1 MIPIPGLQDKAGP
14 LARQVLTFWAVGG
27 RELLWIRPSVARE
40 VEHWQQRASSIPDIT
55 IRRDALA
62 ALSEKRL
69 NIEGAA
75 FFAVLAPRKDGHLVR
90 LLVAYQ
96 VLLDFLDSLSE
107 RPTPNP
113 IADGRRLHLALMDAL
128 DPAGCLRDYYLHHPS
143 REDGGYMAALV
154 QVCREC
160 CTLLPAYSSIRSLAI
175 QGAER
180 CGVQGINHD
189 PDRRRR
195 DRTLE
200 EWALPRL
207 RRSWG
212 ISWWELTAAA
222 SSTLGI
228 HALLALAADPSAGE
242 REAAEVDAAYMPWI
256 CAASTMLDS
265 YVDEEQ
271 DVRSDSHSYISHY
284 GNPATA
290 VERTYELVRRSLW
303 EARRLPGGARHA
315 LITAGMVAMYLS
327 SDDALAQAK
336 RETTR
341 RLARAGGSLPLVLL
355 PMLRMWRVAYA
366 LRPA

>member
-1 MIPIPGLQDKAGP
+1 M
-14 LARQVLTFWAVGG
+14 ARQVVAFWAVGG

-40 VEHWQQRASSIPDIT
+40 VEHWHRMASSIPDMM
-55 IRRDALA
+55 IRQDALA
-62 ALSEKRL
+62 ALSGKRL

-75 FFAVLAPRKDGHLVR
+75 FFAVLAPRRDGRLVR

-107 RPTPNP
+107 RPAPDP
-113 IADGRRLHLALMDAL
+113 VADGRWLHLALMDAL
-128 DPAGCLRDYYLHHPS
+128 DPGGCLRDYYLHHHR
-143 REDGGYMAALV
+143 REDGGYMEALV

-160 CTLLPAYSSIRSLAI
+160 CALLPAYPSIRSLAI

-180 CGVQGINHD
+180 CGVQGLNHD
-189 PDRRRR
+189 PDPRRR
-195 DRTLE
+195 DSTLE
-200 EWALPRL
+200 EWALRRL

-212 ISWWELTAAA
+212 VSWWEFTAAA

-228 HALLALAADPSAGE
+228 HALLALAADPRTGE
-242 REAAEVDAAYMPWI
+242 RDAAEVDAAYMPWI

-265 YVDEEQ
+265 YVDEQQ
-271 DVRSDSHSYISHY
+271 DAHNESHSYISHY
-284 GNPATA
+284 GNPVVA
-290 VERTYELVRRSLW
+290 VERIYELVRRSLW

-341 RLARAGGSLPLVLL
+341 RLARAGGALPLLLL
-355 PMLRMWRVAYA
+355 PLLRMWRVAYA

>member
-1 MIPIPGLQDKAGP
+1 LSP
-14 LARQVLTFWAVGG
+14 QVVAFWAVGG

-40 VEHWQQRASSIPDIT
+40 VEHWQRMACSIPDPA
-55 IRRDALA
+55 IRQDALA
-62 ALSEKRL
+62 ALTEKRL

-75 FFAVLAPRKDGHLVR
+75 FYAVLAPRRDGRLVR

-96 VLLDFLDSLSE
+96 ILLDFLDSLSE
-107 RPTPNP
+107 RPVPDP
-113 IADGRRLHLALMDAL
+113 LADGRRLHLALVDAL
-128 DPAGCLRDYYLHHPS
+128 DPGGCLRNYYLHHPCQ
-143 REDGGYMAALV
+143 EDGGYMEALV

-160 CTLLPAYSSIRSLAI
+160 CTLLPAYPSIRSRAI
-175 QGAER
+175 RGAER

-189 PDRRRR
+189 PDPRRR

-200 EWALPRL
+200 DWAMSRL

-212 ISWWELTAAA
+212 VSWWEFTAAA

-228 HALLALAADPSAGE
+228 HALLALAADPHTGE
-242 REAAEVDAAYMPWI
+242 REAARVDAAYMPWI

-265 YVDEEQ
+265 YVDEQQ
-271 DVRSDSHSYISHY
+271 DAQSGSHSYVSHY
-284 GNPATA
+284 SNPAVA
-290 VERTYELVRRSLW
+290 VERICEMVRRSLW

-341 RLARAGGSLPLVLL
+341 RLARAGGALPLLLL
-355 PMLRMWRVAYA
+355 PLLRTWRVACA